1 MANIVP
7 EKNINF
13 SVYLDGEDLLG
24 VAEATIPNLES
35 MTETVKGAGI
45 AGEFDSIVLGH
56 FGSLTLSLN
65 WRNVTDHAIKVLA
78 PKAHN
83 LDLYGA
89 LQDYDAGSGTYV
101 VRQIHLYVKAVPKGL
116 DLGKLSVGE
125 EGDTASEFEVHY
137 LLVERD
143 GTKRIEL
150 DKFNYIFIVD
160 GTDYLAEVRK
170 ALGKEG

>member
-1 MANIVP
+1 MNVVP

-24 VAEATIPNLES
+24 VAEATIPNLEY

-45 AGEFDSIVLGH
+45 AGEFDSVVLGH
-56 FGSLTLSLN
+56 FGSISLSLN
-65 WRNVTDHAIKVLA
+65 WRNVTDSAVKLLA

-89 LQDYDAGSGTYV
+89 IQDYDAGTGQYA
-101 VRQIHLYVKAVPKGL
+101 VRQIHLYCKAVPKGF
-116 DLGKLSVGE
+116 DMGKFSAGE
-125 EGDTASEFEVHY
+125 AGDSASEFELHY

-150 DKFNYIFIVD
+150 DKFNYIFVVD
-160 GTDYLAEVRK
+160 GIDYLAEVRK
-170 ALGKEG
+170 ALGKG

>member
-1 MANIVP
+1 MNAIP

-24 VAEATIPNLES
+24 VAEATIPNLEY

-45 AGEFDSIVLGH
+45 AGEFDSVVLGH
-56 FGSLTLSLN
+56 FGSVTLSLN
-65 WRNVTDHAIKVLA
+65 WRNVTDSAVKLLA

-89 LQDYDAGSGTYV
+89 IQDYDAGMGTYV
-101 VRQIHLYVKAVPKGL
+101 VRQLHLYCKAVPRGL
-116 DLGKLSVGE
+116 DMGKLAAGEVG
-125 EGDTASEFEVHY
+125 DSASEFELHY

-143 GTKRIEL
+143 GARRIEL
-150 DKFNYIFIVD
+150 DKFNYIFVVD
-160 GTDYLAEVRK
+160 GVDYLAEVRK
-170 ALGKEG
+170 ALGKG